1 MSSDRLERFDRWPPT
16 KIQWKNLWITEDF
29 QWKLN
34 NLSNSFYESI
44 SDRIVRFQSLHLIAI
59 WWALS
64 FSLLSNSQDTESQ
77 RVRRRER
84 EREKKIPKPLVVAS
98 RRILSSQSLV
108 EVSLPKIQSFCNYKI
123 TELSNRNARYARKL
137 VKWILKSDRKAS
149 TFWRLAKNEN
159 NENWSSNFT
168 NFKRRSAI
176 FLERDLLLETRAAPQ
191 RHFVVNL
198 SPYESLS
205 ATV

>member
-1 MSSDRLERFDRWPPT
+1 MNHRGFSVKAKQFVEFVLR
-16 KIQWKNLWITEDF
+16 IDF
-29 QWKLN
+29 W
-34 NLSNSFYESI
+34 SNSSI
-44 SDRIVRFQSLHLIAI
+44 SESPSNCDLVGSLF
-59 WWALS
+59 LS
-64 FSLLSNSQDTESQ
+64 PLKFAGHGES
-77 RVRRRER
+77 ESPSKR

-123 TELSNRNARYARKL
+123 TELSNRNARCARKL

-191 RHFVVNL
+191 PHFVVNL